1 MADDIQQQLAGLQLE
16 QDSTSGSTS
25 AATAAGS
32 TPGADTSSNC
42 NDPVQA
48 SITSNNS
55 SNVSS
60 SSSGLVAGLEAPLGL
75 LRELVGWPLQHAAAA
90 AELGVVW
97 PRGLLLHGPP
107 GCGKTLLV
115 KAVAGALH
123 LAHFNTVH
131 VQLLLPI
138 SC

>member
-1 MADDIQQQLAGLQLE
+1 MADDIQQQLAGMKLD
-16 QDSTSGSTS
+16 QDTTNGITS
-25 AATAAGS
+25 AATAARS
-32 TPGADTSSNC
+32 TPGADTSSSLS
-42 NDPVQA
+42 DPLQA
-48 SITSNNS
+48 SNDSNNS
-55 SNVSS
+55 SNASS

-123 LAHFNTVH
+123 LAHFNMVH
-131 VQLLLPI
+131 VQLLLSI
-138 SC
+138 SR